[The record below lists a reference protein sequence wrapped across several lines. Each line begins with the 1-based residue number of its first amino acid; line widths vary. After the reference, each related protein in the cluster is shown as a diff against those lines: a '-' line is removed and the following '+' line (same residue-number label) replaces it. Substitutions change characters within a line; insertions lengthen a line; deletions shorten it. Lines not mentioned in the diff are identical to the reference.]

1 LKIVYR
7 YILKIFLKKF
17 IPSFIIIYFIFILQ
31 AFWLY
36 FDELAGKGLSLGTI
50 AKFLLYFSP
59 SVMLNVVPL
68 SILLGGIMSYGSLS
82 EQSEFT
88 AMKSM
93 GISLVQSMKAL
104 AVPIILLAI
113 GTFIFANTAL
123 PYGQYKFSNLR
134 HNIKMKMP
142 SIAISEGVFNDFKMA
157 GINIYVKKKYG
168 ENNNKLEEVL
178 IHQKVNGIPD
188 KVITAKN
195 GIFKSDDKNQLIQL
209 ELYDGYFYEDLTRQ
223 QKNVKDKKQNP
234 AMISKFKKHIINI
247 DISDLNKVDLDK
259 ESRKDARSMLN
270 VIDLQK
276 EIDTINNKIKDNY
289 ASFSDEFIKRN
300 IIKKIPDTAKV
311 ALQNY
316 KEIYDVVHDTILLK
330 PMDLH
335 SIYSRA
341 VNKADALLMFAKRKE
356 DYFKRQQI
364 LHNKYIYT
372 INSKYAFPLSVIVMF
387 LVGIPLGTIIKKGG
401 FGISVVFGIVIFI
414 TYYILTML
422 GRNASEEGAIPA
434 FSGAWLSTAVLL
446 PLGLFLAYKANTD
459 GEFTWFSTVMAW
471 IKDRFKRK
479 KVSN

>member
-1 LKIVYR
+1 
-7 YILKIFLKKF
+7 LKKF

-50 AKFLLYFSP
+50 AKFLMYFSP

-104 AVPIILLAI
+104 AFPIVLLAV

-123 PYGQYKFSNLR
+123 PYGQFKFNNLR
-134 HNIKMKMP
+134 NNIKRKMP

-168 ENNNKLEEVL
+168 ENNNKLEKVL

-188 KVITAKN
+188 KVITAKS
-195 GIFKSDDKNQLIQL
+195 GVFKSDDKNQLIQL
-209 ELYDGYFYEDLTRQ
+209 ELHDGYFYEDLTRQ
-223 QKNVKDKKQNP
+223 QKNVQDKERNP
-234 AMISKFKKHIINI
+234 AMVSKFKEHIINI

-259 ESRKDARSMLN
+259 ETTKDARDMLN
-270 VIDLQK
+270 VLDLQK
-276 EIDTINNKIKDNY
+276 EVDTLDQKIAHSY
-289 ASFSDEFIKRN
+289 ASFSDEFLKRN
-300 IIKKIPDTAKV
+300 LIKKIPDTIKV
-311 ALQNY
+311 SLHSY
-316 KEIYDVVHDTILLK
+316 DDIYAVVKDTVLLK
-330 PMDLH
+330 SKDLH
-335 SIYSRA
+335 GIYSRA
-341 VNKADALLMFAKRKE
+341 VNKADALMMFAKRKE
-356 DYFKRQQI
+356 DYFNRQQI
-364 LHNKYIYT
+364 IHNKYIYT

-434 FSGAWLSTAVLL
+434 FAGAWLSTAVLL
-446 PLGLFLAYKANTD
+446 PLGLFLAYKANND
-459 GEFTWFSTVMAW
+459 GEFTWFSSAMAW
-471 IKDRFKRK
+471 IKDLFKK
-479 KVSN
+479 KKTAS